1 VSRKGKARPLESGR
15 GKVFPTCKP
24 IRWVN
29 AEAVERR
36 DKGFPLY
43 LAKQLRNML
52 LQYERRIIPMDK
64 RLSKK
69 SEKVIRK
76 MLANVLQFRLE
87 SLKIIY

>member
-1 VSRKGKARPLESGR
+1 
-15 GKVFPTCKP
+15 
-24 IRWVN
+24 
-29 AEAVERR
+29 
-36 DKGFPLY
+36 
-43 LAKQLRNML
+43 
-52 LQYERRIIPMDK
+52 MDK